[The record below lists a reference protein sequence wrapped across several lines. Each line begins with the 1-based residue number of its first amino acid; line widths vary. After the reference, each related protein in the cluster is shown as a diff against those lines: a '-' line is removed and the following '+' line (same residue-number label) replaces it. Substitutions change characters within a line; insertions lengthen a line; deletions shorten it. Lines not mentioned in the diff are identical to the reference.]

1 MTVLLN
7 EAEGKSIK
15 LTKDVVTLSSQLQ
28 DTQVGVL
35 WAPVWR
41 QLRWVFGKE
50 FTKSCSTL
58 QELLQEETRQKL
70 NLSTKLRQME
80 DEKNGLQEQLE
91 EEVEAKQNLERQLST
106 LNVQV

>member
-1 MTVLLN
+1 M
-7 EAEGKSIK
+7 G
-15 LTKDVVTLSSQLQ
+15 
-28 DTQVGVL
+28 
-35 WAPVWR
+35 APIWGR
-41 QLRWVFGKE
+41 LRWVFGKGL
-50 FTKSCSTL
+50 TKGCPAI

-91 EEVEAKQNLERQLST
+91 EEVEAKQNLERQVLT

>member
-1 MTVLLN
+1 MAVLLN

-28 DTQVGVL
+28 DTQVGAL
-35 WAPVWR
+35 GAPIWGR
-41 QLRWVFGKE
+41 LRWVFGKGL
-50 FTKSCSTL
+50 TKGCPAI

-91 EEVEAKQNLERQLST
+91 EEVEAKQNLERQVST